1 MLCVMMEVI
10 RLVWPRSVVYE
21 EDEEHQMIWFGDSP
35 RGGWIWFGGARGHAG
50 LITLD
55 QRYGE
60 SEAEFSD
67 VIGTKVLRVFLHAIH
82 SHLLRTPPPRTKVV

>member
-35 RGGWIWFGGARGHAG
+35 RGGWIWFGGARGHAA

-55 QRYGE
+55 
-60 SEAEFSD
+60 
-67 VIGTKVLRVFLHAIH
+67 L
-82 SHLLRTPPPRTKVV
+82 